1 MRKDIIIFGVDMS
14 ASVHT
19 DNKGKDIFILGK
31 RPIQL
36 NIIVLDQLFITDQL

>member
-31 RPIQL
+31 RPIQG
-36 NIIVLDQLFITDQL
+36 LDDTTSTAEF